1 MKRGGD
7 PDVEICLYRPGN
19 GGDRRSQLQLLHY
32 NIERFLNSEIKDI
45 RGLETLLCMTSVSLR
60 LGVN

>member
-19 GGDRRSQLQLLHY
+19 SDRRSQYQILHY
-32 NIERFLNSEIKDI
+32 NLERFLRTEIKDI
-45 RGLETLLCMTSVSLR
+45 RGLETLLAITWAETSA
-60 LGVN
+60 GIN